1 MSEPIVV
8 DIGAAMQT
16 LEANPDLAAQ
26 MAGLLWLTERFY
38 LSQDNDGH
46 WFVIPVSKASEW
58 GEWLRIDSDDERAWT
73 APDFAKQVGGSPC
86 LVTFTNPEIS

>member
-16 LEANPDLAAQ
+16 LEANPDLAAR
-26 MAGLLWLTERFY
+26 MADIMGLTERFY

-46 WFVIPVSKASEW
+46 WYVVPVAKRQEWITWLEIP
-58 GEWLRIDSDDERAWT
+58 SDDDRAWT
-73 APDFAKQVGGSPC
+73 PPEFAKQVGGSPC
-86 LVTFTNPEIS
+86 LVMFTNPEIL

>member
-16 LEANPDLAAQ
+16 LEANPDLAVK
-26 MAGLLWLTERFY
+26 MAGLMGLTERY
-38 LSQDNDGH
+38 HLSQDNDGH
-46 WFVIPVSKASEW
+46 WFVVPVSMRE
-58 GEWLRIDSDDERAWT
+58 EWLAWLDIPSEDERAWT
-73 APDFAKQVGGSPC
+73 APAFAHQVGGSPS